1 MNVSTR
7 CYVPLPLGRSSHGQ
21 TPPEAG
27 REGLVAVR
35 AMFKNMELLARSV
48 SESHHIRSS
57 LVHDRKQISSLP
69 SRKGYAR
76 RLVQGASQRRQSVER
91 EQMSRCHILA
101 RGDTHARLGAGKD
114 KRGPSDQ
121 GRLVIRKT
129 PCPARKIVS
138 GVREHKIVDQ
148 RDQGRAVIRGSLP
161 GAEKPCRAR
170 NR

>member
-7 CYVPLPLGRSSHGQ
+7 CEVLLPLGHRFHGQ

-35 AMFKNMELLARSV
+35 AMFKNMELLARSG

-57 LVHDRKQISSLP
+57 LVHVQKQICPLP
-69 SRKGYAR
+69 IEKAVQAD
-76 RLVQGASQRRQSVER
+76 LVQGASQRRQSVEK
-91 EQMSRCHILA
+91 EQMSGCHILA
-101 RGDTHARLGAGKD
+101 RGDTYARLGAGKD
-114 KRGPSDQ
+114 NRGPSDQ

>member
-1 MNVSTR
+1 MLSPIGTSLPRTNTTR
-7 CYVPLPLGRSSHGQ
+7 GGQRGPGRCSCHVQEHG
-21 TPPEAG
+21 TPCE
-27 REGLVAVR
+27 E
-35 AMFKNMELLARSV
+35 
-48 SESHHIRSS
+48 
-57 LVHDRKQISSLP
+57 RKRISSYQVIACTRSEANLP
-69 SRKGYAR
+69 SSNRKAVQAD
-76 RLVQGASQRRQSVER
+76 LVQGASQRRQSVEK
-91 EQMSRCHILA
+91 EQMSGCHILA
-101 RGDTHARLGAGKD
+101 RGDTYARLGAGKD
-114 KRGPSDQ
+114 NRGPSDQ